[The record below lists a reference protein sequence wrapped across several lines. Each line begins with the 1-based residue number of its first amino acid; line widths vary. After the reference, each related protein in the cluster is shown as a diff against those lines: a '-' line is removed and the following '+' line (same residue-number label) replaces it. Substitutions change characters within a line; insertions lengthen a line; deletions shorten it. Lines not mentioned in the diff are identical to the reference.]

1 MLEGRFG
8 PWLPSLL
15 RRRLLRAEAEIED
28 AVRAF
33 AALLPRGSRVLD
45 AGAGEGRH
53 RALFAH
59 CRYSG
64 VDRAIGDPR
73 WDYSQ
78 LDSIADLSELPFAD
92 ESFDALI
99 NLVVLEHVFE
109 PDRVLKEFARV
120 LKPGARALIAVP
132 LAWEVH
138 QAPHDYFRYTCHG
151 LRRLLTEAGLRV
163 ETIRP
168 VTDPAGIP
176 VLDLPIDSLVSLDL
190 RTGEKKWALQAV
202 ADDFWTFSCIPMTGN
217 LQNCPVPTG
226 TSPPTGYP
234 LGSSRLP
241 VTAASRSRGSMET
254 SSKKSS
260 NSSSRSIRSSR
271 TDWSR

>member
-1 MLEGRFG
+1 MLADRIG

-15 RRRLLRAEAEIED
+15 RRRLLRAEAQIED
-28 AVRAF
+28 AVRAL

-45 AGAGEGRH
+45 AGAGEGRY

-64 VDRAIGDPR
+64 VDRAIGDSR

-109 PDRVLKEFARV
+109 PNRVLKEFARV
-120 LKPGARALIAVP
+120 LKPGARVLIAVP

-168 VTDPAGIP
+168 MGGFFTLLARRLLNSMIFFQRGLLWVLFPVVAAVAGAIALILPALD
-176 VLDLPIDSLVSLDL
+176 VLDRDKNFTLGYVCLA
-190 RTGEKKWALQAV
+190 EK
-202 ADDFWTFSCIPMTGN
+202 
-217 LQNCPVPTG
+217 
-226 TSPPTGYP
+226 PPSAPG
-234 LGSSRLP
+234 GSSQ
-241 VTAASRSRGSMET
+241 
-254 SSKKSS
+254 
-260 NSSSRSIRSSR
+260 
-271 TDWSR
+271 